1 MIRAFLFDIG
11 NVLVRFDY
19 GRVFRRLEAMAG
31 AERVAVAEPVIRGM
45 GPELESGRLTAEAF
59 VDRAVDLLGP
69 TVTAERFREVFNDIF
84 TANEPMHAAV
94 ESLRGRVPLHL
105 FSNTSELH
113 ERHLFE
119 RFPVF
124 DRFDGGFYSWRAGCM
139 KPDEAFYHLA
149 LETLGLPPE
158 AVAYVDD
165 LPDNAATGR
174 RLGLV
179 THAYHPDRHEAF
191 EEFLAGLLLP

>member
-31 AERVAVAEPVIRGM
+31 AERVAAAEPVIRGM
-45 GPELESGRLTAEAF
+45 GPDLESGRLTADAF
-59 VDRAVDLLGP
+59 VARAVDLLGP
-69 TVTAERFREVFNDIF
+69 AVTAERFREVFNDIF
-84 TANEPMHAAV
+84 TANEPMHTAV
-94 ESLRGRVPLHL
+94 ELLRGRVPLHL

-119 RFPVF
+119 HFPVF
-124 DRFDGGFYSWRAGCM
+124 GQFDGGFYSWRAGCM
-139 KPDEAFYHLA
+139 KPDEAFYHAA
-149 LETLGLPPE
+149 LGTLGLPPE
-158 AVAYVDD
+158 AIAYVDD

-179 THAYHPDRHEAF
+179 THAYDPDRHDAF